1 MKILH
6 LTNGISEG
14 GVESYLLQLLPSFG
28 ENVSCDLFVV
38 DNKKIEMLEKFS
50 EKGVNVLINERESIY
65 NPLVVFDIISI
76 AKNYDVIHSHL
87 FPTQY
92 YVAMAKF
99 LLSFTS
105 PNIKFV
111 TTEHCTTNKRRRSKF
126 WLLEKIIY
134 SAYDKIVC
142 VSQASADSLSKWIG
156 NKDKKII
163 TIHNG
168 IEIGTVDNIRPI
180 ERTMFG
186 IPDNSI
192 LLCMTARF
200 FDQKDQPTLIKAM
213 QYLPSHVYLCLIGS
227 GEAQDNCQ
235 ILSKELGVDARVIFL
250 GRRSDVPAIIQSADI
265 CVLSTHY
272 EGLPVSILEY
282 FAAGKPVVATDVD
295 GVRELIGDISLLSYP
310 ENAEDL
316 SRKILNLINDPDKAN
331 IISQNNKNKMKYFS
345 LENMTRKYL
354 DIYKI
359 ITE

>member
-1 MKILH
+1 
-6 LTNGISEG
+6 
-14 GVESYLLQLLPSFG
+14 
-28 ENVSCDLFVV
+28 
-38 DNKKIEMLEKFS
+38 
-50 EKGVNVLINERESIY
+50 
-65 NPLVVFDIISI
+65 
-76 AKNYDVIHSHL
+76 
-87 FPTQY
+87 
-92 YVAMAKF
+92 
-99 LLSFTS
+99 
-105 PNIKFV
+105 
-111 TTEHCTTNKRRRSKF
+111 
-126 WLLEKIIY
+126 
-134 SAYDKIVC
+134 
-142 VSQASADSLSKWIG
+142 
-156 NKDKKII
+156 
-163 TIHNG
+163 
-168 IEIGTVDNIRPI
+168 
-180 ERTMFG
+180 
-186 IPDNSI
+186 
-192 LLCMTARF
+192 
-200 FDQKDQPTLIKAM
+200 M